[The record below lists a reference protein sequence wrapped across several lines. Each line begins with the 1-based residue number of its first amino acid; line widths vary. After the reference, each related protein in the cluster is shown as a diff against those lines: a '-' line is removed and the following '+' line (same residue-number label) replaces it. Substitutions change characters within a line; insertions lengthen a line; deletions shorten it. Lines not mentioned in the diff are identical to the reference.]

1 LKRKKGESMREEGV
15 FLENLSEIEVEE
27 ERKRWDLSEREMR
40 MNKIGYAVCCRT
52 HVRKGGR
59 KSR

>member
-1 LKRKKGESMREEGV
+1 MREEGV

-27 ERKRWDLSEREMR
+27 ERKRWDLSGREMH
-40 MNKIGYAVCCRT
+40 MNKMGDAVCCRT